1 MNPSVW
7 VHNGGPREPRRGFIL
22 GGPPEATLEAQPAAP
37 RWRQSTNLVEVI
49 LEITRLDNVY
59 VVCHAPRKDAQQSP
73 KCAGKFTGIPG
84 NRLRNHSARPRSL
97 ETTSADRKFFPFLR
111 FFCVQVLP
119 YKGLPELQ
127 NGFPEL

>member
-7 VHNGGPREPRRGFIL
+7 VHNGGPGEPRRGVIL
-22 GGPPEATLEAQPAAP
+22 GGPPGATLEAQPAAP
-37 RWRQSTNLVEVI
+37 RWRQSTNLVNVI

-97 ETTSADRKFFPFLR
+97 ELSP
-111 FFCVQVLP
+111 V
-119 YKGLPELQ
+119 
-127 NGFPEL
+127 